1 MDKKIPLLT
10 ANDIECRIQMITKN
24 NKALVLLYK
33 NARVDMRV
41 LDEVFGPMNWQREHQ
56 VVNNNL
62 FCTIAVWD
70 ESKKAWI
77 SKQDVGVP
85 SQTEAEKGQASD
97 AFKRAGTCWGI
108 GRELYDV
115 PPIFILLDKTE
126 IVPRS
131 NGKTTSYA
139 KFYVKSIQY
148 DETLRKFTELSIV
161 DSKGKSR
168 YSLQS
173 PVKSAVTVPKQN
185 DDKSIGKEN
194 KTQSSGAQAE
204 KQTNDVTSNA
214 ANDIKMRN
222 HYLIEIVKAANVKEM
237 ANRLPS
243 IIQEEYGVNSI
254 NKLTFE
260 QAKEMYENIDFILD
274 TAMAEAEDK
283 EAVNR

>member
-24 NKALVLLYK
+24 NKALILLYK

-41 LDEVFGPMNWQREHQ
+41 LDEVFGPMNWQRAHQ

-62 FCTIAVWD
+62 FCTISVYD
-70 ESKKAWI
+70 VEKKAWI

-131 NGKTTSYA
+131 NGKPTSYA

-173 PVKSAVTVPKQN
+173 PVKSTVTAQKQS

-194 KTQSSGAQAE
+194 KTQSSGTQVK

-222 HYLIEIVKAANVKEM
+222 HYLIEIVKAANVHEM

>member
-41 LDEVFGPMNWQREHQ
+41 LDEVFGPMNWQRAHQ

-62 FCTIAVWD
+62 FCTISVYDA
-70 ESKKAWI
+70 EKKAWI

-173 PVKSAVTVPKQN
+173 PVKSAVTAPKQN

-204 KQTNDVTSNA
+204 KQTNDVTLNA

-222 HYLIEIVKAANVKEM
+222 H
-237 ANRLPS
+237 
-243 IIQEEYGVNSI
+243 
-254 NKLTFE
+254 
-260 QAKEMYENIDFILD
+260 
-274 TAMAEAEDK
+274 
-283 EAVNR
+283 